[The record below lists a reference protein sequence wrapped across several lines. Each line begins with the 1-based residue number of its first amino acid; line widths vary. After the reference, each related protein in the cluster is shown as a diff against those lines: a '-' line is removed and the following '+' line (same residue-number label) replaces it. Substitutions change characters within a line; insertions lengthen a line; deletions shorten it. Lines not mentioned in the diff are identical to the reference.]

1 MSLFGVSLLLGRLC
15 KKDEGKYLKTRKAM
29 GLTDADLAEK
39 PKPQRKP
46 KAMGFSAFDLL
57 EDDDDQTGSET
68 EEKNL
73 LVL

>member
-1 MSLFGVSLLLGRLC
+1 
-15 KKDEGKYLKTRKAM
+15 M

-57 EDDDDQTGSET
+57 EDEDDQTGSET
-68 EEKNL
+68 EEKSE
-73 LVL
+73 VVSPQS

>member
-1 MSLFGVSLLLGRLC
+1 
-15 KKDEGKYLKTRKAM
+15 M

-57 EDDDDQTGSET
+57 EDDDQTGSET
-68 EEKNL
+68 EQKPE
-73 LVL
+73 VVSPQS